1 MRSDLT
7 SWHWRLF
14 QIFVILK
21 MSHVYTTSHTQRAR
35 KIGWQG
41 QPYLQVTG
49 KFMKTTIVHW
59 AGGLVACH
67 GSGWLVACSWA
78 VELPRSNNEE
88 WHDILALEAIV
99 MHVATQKG
107 WSIIIIWNWG
117 WKKVSLT
124 RTAGEL
130 SKLRLASFTTKPN
143 EWWRIS
149 ARNIHSC
156 TADWL
161 THPPTSLFK
170 T

>member
-1 MRSDLT
+1 MFLSLLAPNFE
-7 SWHWRLF
+7 S
-14 QIFVILK
+14 IKKLK
-21 MSHVYTTSHTQRAR
+21 KPKNNMISCAWTT
-35 KIGWQG
+35 
-41 QPYLQVTG
+41 
-49 KFMKTTIVHW
+49 KFEAELHS
-59 AGGLVACH
+59 LPLH
-67 GSGWLVACSWA
+67 
-78 VELPRSNNEE
+78 ELPRSNNEE

-156 TADWL
+156 AADWL

-170 T
+170 TPRSGLNLNTTKFPSRFYACYRSVMRPKIHKW